1 VKAAVD
7 LSVASRR
14 DQGICMTIKL
24 KPTRAAIGGGKL
36 HSLIARGIGER
47 ILGGE
52 FAPGTLLPN
61 EAEWGRIYNASRTAI
76 REAIKSLAAKG
87 LIASRPKIGSRV
99 EPKMRWNLLDRDVLA
114 WHRSATDRKAFL
126 ISTQEF
132 RRIVEPGIAEL
143 AAKKRTTDQIDD
155 LVSALDDMREAKT
168 HAEMVA
174 ADVLFHEALLSASNN
189 DLLVPF
195 NILIDETL
203 ANLFDFTTQRNPSYR
218 QAIKL
223 HEAIARAVIAA
234 EPANARKAML
244 ALLDDTDHVVAMAGK
259 RRPV

>member
-1 VKAAVD
+1 VQKLARTIVW
-7 LSVASRR
+7 LREVIK
-14 DQGICMTIKL
+14 GICMTIKA
-24 KPTRAAIGGGKL
+24 KQSGKAERGGKL

-61 EAEWGRIYNASRTAI
+61 EAEWGKIYNASRTAV

-87 LIASRPKIGSRV
+87 LIASRPKVGSRV

-143 AAKKRTTDQIDD
+143 AAKKRTTKQIDD
-155 LVSALDDMREAKT
+155 LVAALDDMREAKT
-168 HAEMVA
+168 LAEMVE
-174 ADVLFHEALLSASNN
+174 ADVHFHETLLSASNN
-189 DLLVPF
+189 DLLVPL

-203 ANLFDFTTQRNPSYR
+203 ANLFDFTTQRNPRYR
-218 QAIKL
+218 QALKL
-223 HEAIARAVIAA
+223 HEAIARAVIAGD
-234 EPANARKAML
+234 PANARKAML
-244 ALLDDTDHVVAMAGK
+244 VLLDDTDEVVAMTGK
-259 RRPV
+259 RK